1 MSQELSLLYV
11 EDEPLIR
18 ERVAFKL
25 ASRFA
30 TVHQAS
36 DGREGLALYEAHA
49 PDIIVTDAMMPHMN
63 GIEMIRQIRQND
75 KDVKIIL
82 LTALGDVNKLSEA
95 INAGIDGFVMKPL
108 DYSHFIALLE
118 KLQSELNTKKQLA
131 VKNSL
136 LLQYKHVVDSSNIVS
151 KTDAHGIIT
160 YVNERFCQISG
171 YTKEELIGQPHN
183 IVRHPDMP
191 GEVFAGLWETIRSGN
206 VWEGIV
212 KNRTKDGGSYIVDAT
227 IMPITDL
234 EGNVIEY
241 VGIRHDVTELER
253 YREILEKQL
262 DDREH
267 TLEEKVTMLKEYE
280 KGIDA
285 STSFSRTDP
294 AGKITYVN
302 DAFCNRTGYAKEEL
316 LGQKHSIIRH
326 PDMQDAAFKEL
337 WETITK
343 KMIWKGIIK
352 NRRKDGQAI
361 YTDTTIVPI
370 LDTQGKIAEYMSI
383 RHDVTKIVELGQ
395 EIEQTQKDII
405 FTLGAVGE
413 SRSKETGI
421 HVKRVAEYSRLFAL
435 KLGMDKEEAE
445 LLKTAS
451 PMHDI
456 GKVAIS
462 DAILNKPGKLTAE
475 EYDDMKRHT
484 LIGHE
489 MLKNSDRT
497 LLKTAATIALEH
509 HEKWDGSGYPHGKKG
524 EAIHIYGRITAIADV
539 FDALG
544 SDRVY
549 KKAWELDEILTFFKE
564 ERGRH
569 FDPELVDIFF
579 ENLDEFLAI
588 KATYTEN

>member
-1 MSQELSLLYV
+1 MEALRLLYV

-18 ERVAFKL
+18 ERVVSKL
-25 ASRFA
+25 ASRFKE
-30 TVHQAS
+30 VLQAAN
-36 DGREGLALYEAHA
+36 GAEGIELYEKHR

-63 GIEMIRQIRQND
+63 GIEMIRTIRERD
-75 KDVKIIL
+75 KEVKIVL
-82 LTALGDVNKLSEA
+82 LTALGDINKLSEA
-95 INAGIDGFVMKPL
+95 INAGIDGYVMKPL
-108 DYSHFIALLE
+108 DYTTFLAQLKKLADELGTRRQLE
-118 KLQSELNTKKQLA
+118 

-151 KTDAHGIIT
+151 KTDAKGIIT
-160 YVNERFCQISG
+160 YVNDRFCQISG
-171 YTKEELIGQPHN
+171 YEKKELIGKPHS
-183 IVRHPDMP
+183 IVRHPDMSK
-191 GEVFAGLWETIRSGN
+191 ETFKELWQTIQKGR

-212 KNRTKDGGSYIVDAT
+212 KNLTKDGRDYVVDAT
-227 IMPITDL
+227 IMPIRDL

-241 VGIRHDVTELER
+241 VGIRHDVTELEQ

-267 TLEEKVTMLKEYE
+267 TLEEKINMLGEYE

-294 AGKITYVN
+294 AGRIIYVN
-302 DAFCNRTGYAKEEL
+302 DAFCDRTGYPKEEL
-316 LGQKHSIIRH
+316 LGEKHSIIRH
-326 PDMQDAAFKEL
+326 PDMPDDTFKEL
-337 WETITK
+337 WTTITEK
-343 KMIWKGIIK
+343 KIWKGIIK
-352 NRRKDGQAI
+352 NRRKDGSAM

-370 LDTQGKIAEYMSI
+370 LNTAQEIAEYMSI
-383 RHDVTKIVELGQ
+383 RHDVTQIVELGQ

-413 SRSKETGI
+413 SRSKETGM

-435 KLGMDKEEAE
+435 KLGMEPEEAE

-462 DAILNKPGKLTAE
+462 DSILNKPGRLTPE
-475 EYDDMKRHT
+475 EHDDMKRHT

-489 MLKNSDRT
+489 MLKNSDRR

-524 EAIHIYGRITAIADV
+524 EDIHIYGRITAIADV

-549 KKAWELDEILTFFKE
+549 KKAWELEEILAFFRE
-564 ERGRH
+564 ERGYH
-569 FDPELVDIFF
+569 FDPRLVDIFF
-579 ENLDEFLAI
+579 ENLEEFLAI
-588 KATYTEN
+588 KTAYSEL

>member
-1 MSQELSLLYV
+1 MKELSLLYV

-18 ERVAFKL
+18 ERIVFKL
-25 ASRFA
+25 ASRFRQ
-30 TVHQAS
+30 VHQAS
-36 DGREGLALYEAHA
+36 NGEEGLALYEEKQ
-49 PDIIVTDAMMPHMN
+49 PDIIVTDAMMPGMN
-63 GIEMIRQIRQND
+63 GIEMIQQIRAKD
-75 KDVKIIL
+75 KDVKIVL
-82 LTALGDVNKLSEA
+82 VTALGDINQLSSA
-95 INAGIDGFVMKPL
+95 INAGIDGYVMKPL
-108 DYSHFIALLE
+108 EYGHFLGVLE
-118 KLQSELNTKKQLA
+118 KLQKELHTQKQLM

-151 KTDAHGIIT
+151 KTDPKGLIT
-160 YVNERFCQISG
+160 YVNDRFCQISG
-171 YTKEELIGQPHN
+171 YSRAELVGKPHN
-183 IVRHPDMP
+183 IVRHPEMP
-191 GEVFAGLWETIRSGN
+191 PEVFRELWSTISSGK

-212 KNRTKDGGSYIVDAT
+212 KNRTKDGRSYIVDAT

-234 EGNVIEY
+234 DGNVIEY
-241 VGIRHDVTELER
+241 VGIRHDVTELEQ

-267 TLEEKVTMLKEYE
+267 TLEEKINMLGEYE

-285 STSFSRTDP
+285 STSFSRTDTK
-294 AGKITYVN
+294 GKIIYVN
-302 DAFCNRTGYAKEEL
+302 DAFCNRTGYPKEEL

-326 PDMQDAAFKEL
+326 PDMPDATFKEL
-337 WETITK
+337 WETITEK
-343 KMIWKGIIK
+343 SIWKGIIK
-352 NRRKDGQAI
+352 NRRKDGQAV

-370 LDTQGKIAEYMSI
+370 LDTDGEIAEYMSI
-383 RHDVTKIVELGQ
+383 RHDVTKIVELGH

-405 FTLGAVGE
+405 LTLGAVGE
-413 SRSKETGI
+413 SRSKETGM

-435 KLGMDKEEAE
+435 KLGLPGDEAE

-462 DAILNKPGKLTAE
+462 DAILNKPGKLTPE

-524 EAIHIYGRITAIADV
+524 EDIHIYGRITAIADV

-549 KKAWELDEILTFFKE
+549 KKAWEMERILELFKS

-569 FDPELVDIFF
+569 FDPTLVDIFF

-588 KATYTEN
+588 KESYCEF